1 MIVKAIVAVEASG
14 GIGKDGK
21 IPWPRIKE
29 DMKHFREV
37 TMGKAVIMGRKTW
50 QSIGKTLPGRR
61 IIVLTSSYEGDIGLP
76 QDSVW
81 VARTPELALEMAS
94 QWSEEVIIAGGEQ
107 VYHEFFKRIDL
118 LDLTVI
124 DGYYDCDTYFGLGF
138 HDFDD
143 SEDGFEYDQRRW
155 DMMSRESLTDPDT
168 GIEMD
173 RFMLRRKK

>member
-1 MIVKAIVAVEASG
+1 MIVKAIVAVEARG

-29 DMKHFREV
+29 DMKHFRET
-37 TMGKAVIMGRKTW
+37 TMDKAVIMGRKTW

-81 VARTPELALEMAS
+81 VARTPELAMEMAS
-94 QWSEEVIIAGGEQ
+94 QWSKEVIIAGGEH
-107 VYHEFFKRIDL
+107 VYHEFDKRIDV
-118 LDLTVI
+118 LDLTVL
-124 DGYYDCDTYFGLGF
+124 YAPYECDRWFGLGIYSV
-138 HDFDD
+138 
-143 SEDGFEYDQRRW
+143 SEARGQVTYDRDRW

-168 GIEMD
+168 GIDMC

>member
-29 DMKHFREV
+29 DMRHFREV

-50 QSIGKTLPGRR
+50 QSIGKTLPGRK

-94 QWSEEVIIAGGEQ
+94 QWSEEVIIAGGEH
-107 VYHEFFKRIDL
+107 VYHEYSKRIDVV
-118 LDLTVI
+118 DLTVLSNR
-124 DGYYDCDTYFGLGF
+124 YECDRWLGLGF
-138 HDFDD
+138 YDFSDRK
-143 SEDGFEYDQRRW
+143 GQVTYDRDRW
-155 DMMSRESLTDPDT
+155 DMMSREFAKDADT
-168 GIEMD
+168 GIEMC
-173 RFMLRRKK
+173 RFVLRRKK